1 MKQITLWPWIR
12 QHSWRRGGQGFSL
25 VELLVAAVAGLFV
38 IAVAGDADLDMLFIP
53 EAWAAF
59 LFRANRV
66 RHGNGLEKRHDEC
79 LYSL

>member
-38 IAVAGDADLDMLFIP
+38 IAVAGDALLFH
-53 EAWAAF
+53 
-59 LFRANRV
+59 V
-66 RHGNGLEKRHDEC
+66 R
-79 LYSL
+79 SLAVSESL